1 MKKQS
6 VRTTQRRFSSII
18 DSIIDNDLENFDI
31 KQPPKTTF
39 TFLPRLFIFSSDTSE
54 EILNICIKMHID
66 DLIDLLKSLDLK
78 LQDIKTL
85 VASFVDSENTA
96 SLYFNIR
103 YTSKPPLSI
112 SESADEVLV
121 DFFNTVLTAA
131 APSIVNDLDGH
142 TVDELFEAYKVG
154 TGKDPDYFYISS
166 SMEEIFHRRSLHK
179 DSSKP
184 EEVVETKE
192 TLPDWWEVYKS
203 CYPEAHPSDRIRI
216 ERQEWA
222 MFAYQ
227 LQRVIKSLI
236 DINVDPD
243 ATLVGTVFRNIKK
256 GEFKTIVET
265 VVERIVNGEIGIQ
278 EYTSLYNIFSLKSD
292 TIENFNYNVGCF
304 TSAFKSKRGLGNY
317 IQEDN
322 IRNSRSRDAALK
334 DFRDEQYASSRGCRG
349 SRD

>member
-1 MKKQS
+1 MKKQY
-6 VRTTQRRFSSII
+6 VRIAQRRFSSII
-18 DSIIDNDLENFDI
+18 NSIIDNDLENFDI

-39 TFLPRLFIFSSDTSE
+39 IFTPRLFVFDSNTTE
-54 EILNICIKMHID
+54 GILNVCIKMHID

-85 VASFVDSENTA
+85 VASFVNSENVA

-103 YTSKPPLSI
+103 YTAKPPLSI

-121 DFFNTVLTAA
+121 DFFNTVLISA
-131 APSIVNDLDGH
+131 APTIVNDLDGH
-142 TVDELFEAYKVG
+142 TVDELFEACKVG
-154 TGKDPDYFYISS
+154 AGKDPDYFYISS

-179 DSSKP
+179 DLSKSEEE

-192 TLPDWWEVYKS
+192 TLPDWWEVYTS

-216 ERQEWA
+216 DHQEWA

-243 ATLVGTVFRNIKK
+243 ATLVGTVFRNIKR
-256 GEFKTIVET
+256 GQFKTIVEA

-278 EYTSLYNIFSLKSD
+278 EYTSLYNIFGLESD

-322 IRNSRSRDAALK
+322 IRNIRN
-334 DFRDEQYASSRGCRG
+334 SRGCR
-349 SRD
+349 SDRD